1 MKLLKEKLQKKE
13 MELASFKERGD
24 EKSAFYTL
32 KKVIELKE
40 LLVKEER
47 KKKLKDLEAF
57 YASKE
62 KDLMLAQEDDYKKK
76 LEEKNEKLSV
86 VLRKQKLMELQLE
99 SLQLQL
105 SPHFIFN
112 TMQSIQSYVFEQ
124 DPIEASDYLGKFAA
138 LMRGILSA
146 SRMQQVTVKSEI
158 KLIRNYLEIEK
169 IRFGDAFTFE
179 LQQDFKSDVE
189 GLFMPPLLVQP
200 FVENAIIHGLANIQN
215 GKVSVVFRE
224 RNGLIYIHVYD
235 NGIGR
240 LEAAKFQKS
249 TQQGPRSGLEI
260 LEDRQQMSRDASDF
274 EYWIKVGD
282 RVRDGKISG
291 TYVLIKIKDLKRKK
305 YG

>member
-1 MKLLKEKLQKKE
+1 MKLLKEKLRKTELEFAFLKK
-13 MELASFKERGD
+13 KGD
-24 EKSAFYTL
+24 EKNAFYTL
-32 KKVIELKE
+32 KKVMELKE
-40 LLVKEER
+40 LLAKEE
-47 KKKLKDLEAF
+47 KEKKLKDLEAF

-62 KDLMLAQEDDYKKK
+62 KDLMLAQEDEYKKN

-112 TMQSIQSYVFEQ
+112 TMQSIQSYVFEK
-124 DPIEASDYLGKFAA
+124 DPIVASDYLGKFAA

-146 SRMQQVTVKSEI
+146 SRIEKVSVKSEI
-158 KLIRNYLEIEK
+158 KLITDYLEIEK
-169 IRFGDAFTFE
+169 IRFGDSFKFE
-179 LQQDFKSDVE
+179 LRQDFKGEVE

-200 FVENAIIHGLANIQN
+200 FVENAIIHGLADVQN

-224 RNGLIYIHVYD
+224 RNGFIYIHVYD

-249 TQQGPRSGLEI
+249 TQQGPRAGLEI
-260 LEDRQQMSRDASDF
+260 LEDRERMSRDASDF

-282 RVRDGKISG
+282 RVKNGKING
-291 TYVLIKIKDLKRKK
+291 TYVLIKIKDLKSKN
-305 YG
+305 YD